1 MLKKSEMKGN
11 KYVMHNITFRFYL
24 LNSLAAPEYAKCR
37 KRFLVLSRLC
47 RFNTGGDNC
56 FDPDDKIFSKTRG
69 EI

>member
-1 MLKKSEMKGN
+1 MLKKSGMKEN
-11 KYVMHNITFRFYL
+11 NYVEHNIIYSFYL
-24 LNSLAAPEYAKCR
+24 LNTPAASEYANCR